1 MDLLDRIAAQDE
13 PALRSL
19 YEATSSRLYGLALR
33 ILRHKD
39 WAEDVL
45 QDSYLHI
52 WRSASGYRGSLSPP
66 LAWMGLVVRSRALDF
81 LRRRRAERLHLNEE
95 FDEAQLAAHGGGSN
109 WPRPASRRWRCTSA
123 WSGWKAA
130 SARWSAWP
138 TCVTSATANW
148 PASCSCRWAR
158 SKPGSGAAWSSCAA
172 ASRAMRDADDM
183 L

>member
-1 MDLLDRIAAQDE
+1 MGTTPTDQELMDLLDRIAAQDE

-66 LAWMGLVVRSRALDF
+66 LAWSDLEPAPFCSITSVKLENGTYRMNCPLPQGKTGKHVIVEKPMALNAKEASEMIDACKMANVKLLVGYRM
-81 LRRRRAERLHLNEE
+81 H
-95 FDEAQLAAHGGGSN
+95 FD
-109 WPRPASRRWRCTSA
+109 C
-123 WSGWKAA
+123 
-130 SARWSAWP
+130 
-138 TCVTSATANW
+138 
-148 PASCSCRWAR
+148 
-158 SKPGSGAAWSSCAA
+158 
-172 ASRAMRDADDM
+172 
-183 L
+183 